1 MTRGPS
7 DAELRRL
14 TRYGNEL
21 AQMTMRLP
29 DMIGFPHG
37 SECQP
42 HVCCGRPG
50 GQPLG
55 RGDPS
60 WNPASNAEP
69 SYPGPGTAVESA
81 AAGALGARHK
91 TDRRRKQAVRRRQP
105 RNPGPAND

>member
-21 AQMTMRLP
+21 VQMTISLP

-37 SECQP
+37 FECHP
-42 HVCCGRPG
+42 HVCRGRPG

-55 RGDPS
+55 GGDPS
-60 WNPASNAEP
+60 RNPASNTEP
-69 SYPGPGTAVESA
+69 PNPGPGA
-81 AAGALGARHK
+81 ATQGATTGALGARHK
-91 TDRRRKQAVRRRQP
+91 IDRRRGKAV
-105 RNPGPAND
+105 